1 MNNYDISEL
10 ENTLRAI
17 LRNAG
22 VADKVYLNRP
32 KASDPAACF
41 AVVTVTGSLTDL
53 ECYATGTVYFYLFA
67 RDVKE
72 EKNGKKLSLMYGKL
86 VEAVP
91 RRSGRYI
98 FDENPTLIG
107 DTGDD
112 YGFHCRVVRMKV
124 TVISPEAKL

>member
-1 MNNYDISEL
+1 MNSYDISEL

-17 LRNAG
+17 LRDAA

-41 AVVTVTGSLTDL
+41 AVVSVAGSLSDL
-53 ECYATGTVYFYLFA
+53 ECYANGTVYFYLFA

-72 EKNGKKLSLMYGKL
+72 EKNGKKLSLMYEKL
-86 VEAVP
+86 LGGMP

-124 TVISPEAKL
+124 TIMSPEAKL

>member
-1 MNNYDISEL
+1 MKNYDISEL
-10 ENTLRAI
+10 ENTLRSV
-17 LRNAG
+17 LRNAD

-41 AVVTVTGSLTDL
+41 AVVSVVGSMTDL
-53 ECYATGTVYFYLFA
+53 ECYANGTVYFYLFA

-72 EKNGKKLSLMYGKL
+72 EKNGKKLSLMYDKL
-86 VEAVP
+86 LEALP

-124 TVISPEAKL
+124 TIISPEAEI